1 MWIKS
6 ADNSRYSVIR
16 IEIEKTSIVTAVC
29 TVRGYS
35 AVTNWRGGDGGVGGG
50 GLLLEAGV
58 GNPCASEEIV

>member
-1 MWIKS
+1 M
-6 ADNSRYSVIR
+6 
-16 IEIEKTSIVTAVC
+16 TAVC
-29 TVRGYS
+29 TVRGSS

>member
-6 ADNSRYSVIR
+6 ADNSRYSIIR

-35 AVTNWRGGDGGVGGG
+35 AVTNWRGGDGGFGGGGG

-58 GNPCASEEIV
+58 GNHAQAKR